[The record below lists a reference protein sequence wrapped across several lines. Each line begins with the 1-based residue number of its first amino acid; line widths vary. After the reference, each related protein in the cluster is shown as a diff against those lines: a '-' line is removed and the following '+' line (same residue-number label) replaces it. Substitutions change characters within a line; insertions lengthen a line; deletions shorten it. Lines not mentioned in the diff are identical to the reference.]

1 MAAKENPESIDYEYD
16 TSHNMTRLKDSTGF
30 EMVNKDDSSSRLI
43 HQKLSDGRIWSMK
56 YEVDNQGDIV
66 RADVNNPDGT
76 VERLTFDF
84 NHDTLTETH
93 RLGLP
98 MR

>member
-1 MAAKENPESIDYEYD
+1 
-16 TSHNMTRLKDSTGF
+16 
-30 EMVNKDDSSSRLI
+30 
-43 HQKLSDGRIWSMK
+43 MK

-84 NHDTLTETH
+84 NRDCLTETH

-98 MR
+98 R